1 MITLRPGRPADI
13 PFLAALSSCSA
24 TAAQW
29 DEAHYRA
36 AFACGN
42 PSERL
47 VLVLEEDSQ
56 PQGFLVARPLGPEWE
71 LENIA
76 VAATV
81 RRRGLASRLLREF
94 MDLAR
99 NHGAQAI
106 FLEVRESNH
115 PARKL
120 YEKWGFVESGRRPTY
135 YHDPGEAAIVYNF
148 SIGAS
153 LSNPLADPR

>member
-1 MITLRPGRPADI
+1 MITFRPGRPADI
-13 PFLAALSSCSA
+13 PFLVALSSRSA

-36 AFACGN
+36 AFARGN

-76 VAATV
+76 VAAAAG
-81 RRRGLASRLLREF
+81 RRGLASRLLREF

-99 NHGAQAI
+99 NNGAQAI
-106 FLEVRESNH
+106 YLEVRESNL

-120 YEKWGFVESGRRPTY
+120 YEKWGFVESGRRPAY

-148 SIGAS
+148 LIGAS
-153 LSNPLADPR
+153 PSNSYC

>member
-1 MITLRPGRPADI
+1 MITLRSGRPADI
-13 PFLAALSSCSA
+13 PFLVALSSRSA

-36 AFACGN
+36 AFARGN

-47 VLVLEEDSQ
+47 VLVLEEDSR

-76 VAATV
+76 FAAAA
-81 RRRGLASRLLREF
+81 RRRGLASHLLGEF
-94 MDLAR
+94 IALAR

-106 FLEVRESNH
+106 YLEVRESNLA
-115 PARKL
+115 ARKL
-120 YEKWGFVESGRRPTY
+120 YEKMAFLESGRRPAY
-135 YHDPGEAAIVYNF
+135 YHDPDEAAIVYNLP
-148 SIGAS
+148 IGAS
-153 LSNPLADPR
+153 PSNSSC